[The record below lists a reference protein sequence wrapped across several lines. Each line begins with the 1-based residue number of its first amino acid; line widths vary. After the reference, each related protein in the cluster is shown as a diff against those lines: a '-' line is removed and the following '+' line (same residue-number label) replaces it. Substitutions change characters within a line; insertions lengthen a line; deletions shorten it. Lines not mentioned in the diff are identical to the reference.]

1 MLKEEKVLPVTEEQK
16 EISAGGEEKKKK
28 KVPWSWIYIGATI
41 VAIVVFGVYNNQF
54 QNVFKTLSTLNLAYI
69 ALALALL
76 FLYFLFESEIMRI
89 MMKSQNIILSHAKSF
104 KLAIIGLYYSAI
116 TPSATGGQPA
126 QSAYLCR
133 DKIPAGSSTAVLIMK
148 FFTFQVAFELCSL
161 VSFFFMYDNLKEVVP
176 AMIPLIILGLIINGA
191 SVIFFPCLFF
201 KPILNFFVRVA
212 KWFVN
217 KIGFLRKRTH
227 LMKTIDKF
235 ENDFGSF
242 TDDFKEKQKTI
253 ILCVLLS
260 IPQFFAQMSVIYYIF
275 LSFGYRGVNYFEIF
289 AVQSILQ
296 VSVSFMPMPGA
307 SGAQE
312 LGFST
317 LFRQYFTNDDL
328 FAGVMVWRFFTYYLV
343 VIGGA
348 AMVVIDQMLYS
359 RKEKRLE
366 IPQEEPP
373 IK

>member
-1 MLKEEKVLPVTEEQK
+1 MMLKEEKLLSAAEKQEES
-16 EISAGGEEKKKK
+16 SAVDNKKKK
-28 KVPWSWIYIGATI
+28 KRKIPWSWIYIGATI
-41 VAIVVFGVYNNQF
+41 VAIVIFGVYNDQF
-54 QNVFKTLSTLNLAYI
+54 KNVFKTLSSLNLAYI

-89 MMKSQNIILSHAKSF
+89 MMKSQNVILSHAKSF

-148 FFTFQVAFELCSL
+148 FFTFQVAFEFCSI
-161 VSFFFMYDNLKEVVP
+161 VSFIFMYDNLKEVVP
-176 AMIPLIILGLIINGA
+176 AMIPLIILGLIVNGA
-191 SVIFFPCLFF
+191 SVLFFPSLFH
-201 KPILNFFVRVA
+201 KPILNAIIRAA
-212 KWFVN
+212 KWFVG
-217 KIGFLRKRTH
+217 KLGFLRKRTR
-227 LMKTIDKF
+227 LMKSIDKF

-242 TDDFKEKQKTI
+242 TDNFKEKKKTI
-253 ILCVLLS
+253 ILCMLLS
-260 IPQFFAQMSVIYYIF
+260 VPQFFAQMSVIYYIF

-296 VSVSFMPMPGA
+296 VTVSFMPMPGA

-348 AMVVIDQMLYS
+348 VMVVVDQMLYS
-359 RKEKRLE
+359 RKKKALE
-366 IPQEEPP
+366 AKQD
-373 IK
+373 

>member
-1 MLKEEKVLPVTEEQK
+1 MLKDEKVLSAAAKREER
-16 EISAGGEEKKKK
+16 SAGDNDNKKKRK
-28 KVPWSWIYIGATI
+28 IPWSWIYIGATI
-41 VAIVVFGVYNNQF
+41 IAIVIFGVYNNQF

-69 ALALALL
+69 ALALVLL

-161 VSFFFMYDNLKEVVP
+161 VSFIFMYDNLKQVVP
-176 AMIPLIILGLIINGA
+176 AMIPLIILGLFINGF
-191 SVIFFPCLFF
+191 SVIFFPSLFH
-201 KPILNFFVRVA
+201 KPILNAIIRAA

-217 KIGFLRKRTH
+217 KLGFLRKRTR
-227 LMKTIDKF
+227 LMASIDKF

-242 TDDFKEKQKTI
+242 TDDFKEKKKTI

-275 LSFGYRGVNYFEIF
+275 LSFGYKGVNYFEIF

-348 AMVVIDQMLYS
+348 VMVVIDQMLYN
-359 RKEKRLE
+359 RKEKALE
-366 IPQEEPP
+366 AEQPP
-373 IK
+373 PE

>member
-16 EISAGGEEKKKK
+16 EIAGGSEEKKKK
-28 KVPWSWIYIGATI
+28 KIPWSWIYIGATI
-41 VAIVVFGVYNNQF
+41 VAIVVFGIYNNQF

-89 MMKSQNIILSHAKSF
+89 MMKSQNIILSRAKSF

-191 SVIFFPCLFF
+191 SVIFFPSLFF

-242 TDDFKEKQKTI
+242 TDDFKKKQKTI
-253 ILCVLLS
+253 ILCILLS

-359 RKEKRLE
+359 RKEKSRK
-366 IPQEEPP
+366 P
-373 IK
+373 